1 VIVATNLFRDQ
12 LDRYGEVQRI
22 VDCWRET
29 LREAGGGATFV
40 YCGDDPRLAM
50 LAAGIG
56 ARTVSFGLDAGAA
69 GAGSVPASTAADPV
83 SCERCGRPLEV
94 ASRTIGHLGR
104 FRCPAGHVRWRPSD
118 VRFALLDAGDA
129 SLVRVTAGPDARAFR
144 FALSGLSFGYDAAA
158 AIAATTA
165 LGVPLATATTALAD
179 ATAAFGRS
187 EELDVDGRRVVLAL
201 AKNPASLGEASRLA
215 ERLRPDATLL
225 ALNDAFADGRDVSWI
240 WDAEIGALLA
250 ATTLVVSGTR
260 AGDLGLRVKY
270 DPDGRGS
277 GAGGE
282 AGAVAVVPDLDA
294 ALSTALAATEGGGT
308 LLVVATYTALLALR
322 DRLVRSGHAVE
333 SPA

>member
-1 VIVATNLFRDQ
+1 VER
-12 LDRYGEVQRI
+12 
-22 VDCWRET
+22 
-29 LREAGGGATFV
+29 GG
-40 YCGDDPRLAM
+40 
-50 LAAGIG
+50 
-56 ARTVSFGLDAGAA
+56 
-69 GAGSVPASTAADPV
+69 
-83 SCERCGRPLEV
+83 
-94 ASRTIGHLGR
+94 
-104 FRCPAGHVRWRPSD
+104 
-118 VRFALLDAGDA
+118 
-129 SLVRVTAGPDARAFR
+129 
-144 FALSGLSFGYDAAA
+144 
-158 AIAATTA
+158 
-165 LGVPLATATTALAD
+165 
-179 ATAAFGRS
+179 
-187 EELDVDGRRVVLAL
+187 DGRRVVLAL